1 MSESIYILGAART
14 PIGSFQGSLAKQS
27 APALGA
33 HAIQGALT
41 NAGAEA
47 SDCLLYTSPSPRDR
61 TRSRMPSSA

>member
-33 HAIQGALT
+33 HAIQGLSLIHIS
-41 NAGAEA
+41 E
-47 SDCLLYTSPSPRDR
+47 P
-61 TRSRMPSSA
+61 TRPY

>member
-47 SDCLLYTSPSPRDR
+47 SEVN
-61 TRSRMPSSA
+61 